1 MTGLEF
7 KLRFISSREVNADL
21 PKVIIRVTQ
30 VSHSVEARQNSLRIR
45 NLICAWVRSREN
57 DQFLCRSSSNFSKGR
72 KSVSQVLGSLRQAR
86 KCYKH
91 WYVNFSLASLLINV
105 TKRWWAEVSGRWWVP
120 SPPFVQWRQRT
131 KRKIR
136 WRGLEEKWYLLRR
149 GCQIQRWKDVQR
161 IIWRGLWGLCF
172 LFCFVFAFAFKLF
185 VYLFFNIKL
194 PKG

>member
-1 MTGLEF
+1 MNKLRNTTTDKPFAQRHAATGLEF

-21 PKVIIRVTQ
+21 PKVIIHVTQ

-57 DQFLCRSSSNFSKGR
+57 DQSLCRSSSNFSKER

-105 TKRWWAEVSGRWWVP
+105 TQRWWAEVSGRWCVP

-131 KRKIR
+131 KRKIQR
-136 WRGLEEKWYLLRR
+136 CMISKSTSLLFRV
-149 GCQIQRWKDVQR
+149 GS
-161 IIWRGLWGLCF
+161 
-172 LFCFVFAFAFKLF
+172 
-185 VYLFFNIKL
+185 
-194 PKG
+194 